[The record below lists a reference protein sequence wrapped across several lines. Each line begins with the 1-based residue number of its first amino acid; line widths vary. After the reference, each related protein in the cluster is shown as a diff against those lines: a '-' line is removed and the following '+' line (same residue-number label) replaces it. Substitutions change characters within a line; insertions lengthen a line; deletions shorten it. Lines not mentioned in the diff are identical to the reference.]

1 MASTAGARGLAA
13 WAVRTRTWAGNIS
26 PGAHHATRAA
36 AAHATKHAATP
47 RGGGHGHGQDTWD
60 HTTTRASHTHA
71 QVPGQHQCALPG
83 PFAVKGLGVGA
94 RRGMAA
100 LPEVDV
106 ELPPSCTR
114 IGSIEGPYEP
124 PSSEDKKFFA
134 VVEVGAQQFKVTADD
149 LIFTEKLKGVDV
161 NDKVRLD
168 RVLLV
173 GSKDETVIGR
183 PFIPTATVIAAV
195 EEQFRDG
202 KVLVFKKKR
211 RNNYRRTQGHRQHL
225 TALRILEISNG
236 ANGEASAA
244 E

>member
-149 LIFTEKLKGVDV
+149 LIFTEKLKVSGLTFHFRGASLLTFTPASGRGRERQSEAGP
-161 NDKVRLD
+161 RLAC
-168 RVLLV
+168 
-173 GSKDETVIGR
+173 GIEGR
-183 PFIPTATVIAAV
+183 NRHWAALHPHG
-195 EEQFRDG
+195 DG
-202 KVLVFKKKR
+202 HCCSR
-211 RNNYRRTQGHRQHL
+211 GT
-225 TALRILEISNG
+225 I
-236 ANGEASAA
+236 
-244 E
+244 